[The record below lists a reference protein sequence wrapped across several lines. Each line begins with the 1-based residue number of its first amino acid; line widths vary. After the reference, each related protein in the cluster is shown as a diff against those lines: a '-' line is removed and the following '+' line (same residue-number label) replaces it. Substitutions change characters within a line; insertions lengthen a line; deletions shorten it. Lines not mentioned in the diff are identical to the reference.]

1 MKLLLPLVLALVG
14 LGSGIGAGI
23 ALRPPPEVA
32 ATAEVEGET
41 GAETDGD
48 MMEAPGDHAAAS
60 PAARAE
66 PDLDSEFVEMPNQF
80 VIPLIRGDDV
90 TAMVVLSIT
99 LEVAQGSSDAA
110 MAREPKLRDLFL
122 RVLLDHA
129 NTGGFD
135 GAFTANAS
143 MQNLRRA
150 LEESARFQLGSTVSD
165 VLITEINR
173 QDV

>member
-1 MKLLLPLVLALVG
+1 MKLLLPLVLALIG

-23 ALRPPPEVA
+23 ALRPAPEAVV
-32 ATAEVEGET
+32 TAGDEVEPE
-41 GAETDGD
+41 AEAHDG
-48 MMEAPGDHAAAS
+48 MTEHAPEPTAPHA
-60 PAARAE
+60 PAIE
-66 PDLDSEFVEMPNQF
+66 PDLNSEFVEMPNQF

-143 MQNLRRA
+143 MQNLRGA
-150 LEESARFQLGSTVSD
+150 LEESARFQLGNAVSN